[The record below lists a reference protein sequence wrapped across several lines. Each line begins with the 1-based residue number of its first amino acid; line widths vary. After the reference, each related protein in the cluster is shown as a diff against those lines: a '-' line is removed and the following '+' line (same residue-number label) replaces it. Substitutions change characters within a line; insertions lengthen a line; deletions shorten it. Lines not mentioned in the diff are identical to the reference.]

1 MPGCADNLRLK
12 VLLTGAAGFV
22 GCATGAHLVASGHVL
37 TAAVRTLPQTP
48 LPYHAAQITA
58 IGGLESFADW
68 PALLTGV
75 DVVVHLAA
83 RVHVMRDA
91 AADPLAQYRAVNV
104 DGTLNLARQ
113 AAAAGVKRF
122 VFVSSIKVNGEE
134 RAVAYFEADT
144 PQPKDDYAR
153 SKWEAEQGLRQIA
166 GETGLEVVILR
177 PPLVYGPG
185 VGANFLALLR
195 AVARGVPLPLG
206 AINNQRSLIYV
217 GNLVDAIR
225 CCLEHPAAAGRTFL
239 VSDGEN
245 VSTSDL
251 IRRMAAA
258 LGRPARLV
266 ALPVP
271 LLRAAATLAGKSA
284 LVTRLLDSLS
294 VDDTSI
300 RRDLG
305 WSPPFTLDEGLRETA
320 AWYANRKASPRKTT
334 GKT

>member
-1 MPGCADNLRLK
+1 MKIL
-12 VLLTGAAGFV
+12 VTGASGFV
-22 GCATGAHLVASGHVL
+22 GRALCDAFLRAEYAKYSIVP
-37 TAAVRTLPQTP
+37 AVRSPRGLPGECVVGEIDGKTDWRAA
-48 LPYHAAQITA
+48 LHGVHA
-58 IGGLESFADW
+58 
-68 PALLTGV
+68 
-75 DVVVHLAA
+75 VVHLAA
-83 RVHVMRDA
+83 RVHLMRDV

-113 AAAAGVKRF
+113 AAAAGVRRF

-134 RAVAYFEADT
+134 RTAPYTEADT
-144 PQPKDDYAR
+144 PAPEDAYAL

-166 GETGLEVVILR
+166 AEAGLEGMEIVILR

-195 AVARGVPLPLG
+195 AVARGIPLPLG
-206 AINNQRSLIYV
+206 AISNQRSLIYV

-225 CCLEHPAAAGRTFL
+225 CCLEHPAAAGQTFL
-239 VSDGEN
+239 VSDGEA
-245 VSTSDL
+245 VSTPEL
-251 IRRMAAA
+251 VRRMAVA
-258 LGRPARLV
+258 LGRPTRLV

-284 LVTRLLDSLS
+284 LAIRLLDSLS

-305 WSPPFTLDEGLRETA
+305 WTPPFTLDEGLRDTA

>member
-134 RAVAYFEADT
+134 RAVAYSEADT

-166 GETGLEVVILR
+166 TATGLEGMEIVILR

-217 GNLVDAIR
+217 GNLVDAMLR
-225 CCLEHPAAAGRTFL
+225 CLEHPAAAGQTFL
-239 VSDGEN
+239 VSDGET
-245 VSTSDL
+245 VSTPEL
-251 IRRMAAA
+251 VRRMAAA
-258 LGRPARLV
+258 LGRPTRLV

-271 LLRAAATLAGKSA
+271 LLRAAAMLAGKSA
-284 LVTRLLDSLS
+284 LAIRLLDSLS

-305 WSPPFTLDEGLRETA
+305 WTPPLTLDEGLRETA
-320 AWYANRKASPRKTT
+320 AWYLSQKK
-334 GKT
+334 